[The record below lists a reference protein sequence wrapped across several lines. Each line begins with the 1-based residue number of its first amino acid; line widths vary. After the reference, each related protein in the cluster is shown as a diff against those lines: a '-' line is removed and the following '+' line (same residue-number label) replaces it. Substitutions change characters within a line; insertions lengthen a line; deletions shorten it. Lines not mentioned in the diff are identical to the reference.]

1 MTKDMVTMDR
11 SAAREGKR
19 MEQKENKNVFQSV
32 RTKIVGVMIIAMVIL
47 AVCLSVLLIRNL
59 RIPLMEINKNYL
71 YDLALAYGEKISDQ
85 IDMIGYNTTTG
96 YYRLS
101 ESIGEVGLDGVASSY
116 AYLVSE
122 DGTMLYHPTQEK
134 VGQPVENAVVKSLVE
149 QLQAG
154 TVPEPGVIEYEFK
167 GAMKY
172 AAYYVTKKGHCIL
185 VVSADRDDLMATVHR
200 VTITGAIC
208 AIFLVII
215 ASIIAFLIVNKIV
228 KPILEVTNIVSRL
241 AHMDFSEIDGQ
252 EKLTARN
259 DETGQMSRAVAELRG
274 QLADVVFELRS
285 QSEQLFEA
293 SDTLNTNATETA
305 TTVNQVE
312 KAVSDI
318 SDGAS
323 SQASET
329 QKAKEN
335 VILMGNMVEETTREV
350 KEMIDN
356 ANSMQ
361 RYSDEAFATLQKL
374 EKINDEARGAIDV
387 IYEQTNTTNESAM
400 KIREAT
406 SLITSIAEETN
417 LLSLNASIEAAR
429 AGEQG
434 RGFAVV
440 AGQIQKLAEQ
450 SNDSARQIENIIDSL
465 IEDSQKSVETMED
478 VKRIMESQNESVG
491 HTNESFLQVGDGIR
505 SSIESVKRISDKTR
519 KLDEARIN
527 VVDVVQN
534 LTAIAEENAASTEET
549 SASVTEVSS
558 IVGNISEN
566 ANSLRDVAN
575 NLEKNMKIFKI

>member
-1 MTKDMVTMDR
+1 M
-11 SAAREGKR
+11 
-19 MEQKENKNVFQSV
+19 
-32 RTKIVGVMIIAMVIL
+32 
-47 AVCLSVLLIRNL
+47 
-59 RIPLMEINKNYL
+59 
-71 YDLALAYGEKISDQ
+71 
-85 IDMIGYNTTTG
+85 
-96 YYRLS
+96 
-101 ESIGEVGLDGVASSY
+101 
-116 AYLVSE
+116 
-122 DGTMLYHPTQEK
+122 
-134 VGQPVENAVVKSLVE
+134 
-149 QLQAG
+149 
-154 TVPEPGVIEYEFK
+154 
-167 GAMKY
+167 
-172 AAYYVTKKGHCIL
+172 
-185 VVSADRDDLMATVHR
+185 
-200 VTITGAIC
+200 
-208 AIFLVII
+208 
-215 ASIIAFLIVNKIV
+215 
-228 KPILEVTNIVSRL
+228 TNIVSRL